1 MGLLRS
7 SRVKPI
13 ARNMARAGARSSPS
27 VNRALWRFSGSAPF
41 GSAICTPSW
50 RTRLYPCETMSAT
63 TSEAILPEA
72 GLRAEIRLLGQ
83 LLGETLREH
92 EGVALYELEESI
104 RLRTK
109 ELRQHYDA
117 AEEVALVAE
126 LGRIPLEDAA
136 RLVREFATYFQLV
149 NLAELERQAR
159 SLAEV
164 TEDPGELDRS
174 IARFAAHRIPAE

>member
-1 MGLLRS
+1 
-7 SRVKPI
+7 
-13 ARNMARAGARSSPS
+13 
-27 VNRALWRFSGSAPF
+27 
-41 GSAICTPSW
+41 
-50 RTRLYPCETMSAT
+50 MSAST
-63 TSEAILPEA
+63 TEATLPEA

-109 ELRQHYDA
+109 ELRQRYDA
-117 AEEVALVAE
+117 GEEGALVPD

-136 RLVREFATYFQLV
+136 RLVRAFATYFQLV
-149 NLAELERQAR
+149 NLAELERQAP
-159 SLAEV
+159 SVAET

-174 IARFAAHRIPAE
+174 VAPFKAQRIPAQRGTANLEPLEVRPVLAAHPTDAARRSILDHQHRTPHDPAPRP